1 MNSHQLAVFH
11 EVMKTGSVSQ
21 AARNLHRTQPAVSAA
36 IKTLEDELGLTLFL
50 REGRRLVPVPEA
62 QYLMDEA
69 TEILSRMETAQ
80 QNLANMRDRVQ
91 GSIRIVAMPG
101 PSSHLLPE
109 FISRFVTG
117 KPDVRVTLATRSSP
131 QVRSLV
137 ASGSFDIGFCDMTR
151 FRGDR
156 KLYAAEELPSNC
168 LCAVPASHPLAQR
181 DVITAADLNGLPM
194 GALQPDHNTYQATSL
209 AFQQAGAEF
218 NLRYD
223 AQYFLPLFHF
233 IAAGQACAVVD
244 VLSAES
250 YRCSNADDGKI
261 RFLPFEPAI
270 PFGYSILTPS
280 ERPLSQLA
288 SSFAAAWRKHVA
300 GILTSEPH

>member
-21 AARNLHRTQPAVSAA
+21 AARNLHRTQPAISAA
-36 IKTLEDELGLTLFL
+36 IKTLEEELGLTLFL

-62 QYLMDEA
+62 QYLMEEA
-69 TEILSRMETAQ
+69 TEILSRLETAQ

-101 PSSHLLPE
+101 PSTYLLPE
-109 FISRFVTG
+109 FISRFVDG
-117 KPDVRVTLATRSSP
+117 KPEVRLTLATRSSP

-137 ASGSFDIGFCDMTR
+137 AAGSFDIGFCDMSR

-168 LCAVPASHPLAQR
+168 LCAVPSGHPLADR
-181 DVITAADLNGLPM
+181 EAITATDLNGVPM
-194 GALQPDHNTYQATSL
+194 GALQPDHNTYQATSQ
-209 AFQQAGAEF
+209 AFQQAGVEF

-233 IAAGQACAVVD
+233 IAAGQACAIVD

-250 YRCSNADDGKI
+250 YRRSNPDEDRI
-261 RFLPFEPAI
+261 RFLPFEPQI

-280 ERPLSQLA
+280 ARPLSQLA
-288 SSFAAAWRKHVA
+288 ASFAKAWRDYIQSMLA
-300 GILTSEPH
+300 

>member
-21 AARNLHRTQPAVSAA
+21 AARNLHRTQPAISAA
-36 IKTLEDELGLTLFL
+36 IKTLEEELGLPLFL

-62 QYLMDEA
+62 QYLMAEA
-69 TEILSRMETAQ
+69 TEILSRMEAAQ

-101 PSSHLLPE
+101 PSTYLLPE
-109 FISRFVTG
+109 FISRFVAG
-117 KPDVRVTLATRSSP
+117 KPEVRVTLATRSSP

-137 ASGSFDIGFCDMTR
+137 AANSFDIGFCDMTR

-168 LCAVPASHPLAQR
+168 LCAVPAGHPLAQQE
-181 DVITAADLNGLPM
+181 VITVAQLSGQPM
-194 GALQPDHNTYQATSL
+194 GALQPDHTTYQVTSQ
-209 AFQQAGAEF
+209 AFQAAGAEF

-250 YRCSNADDGKI
+250 YRRSHAGEARI
-261 RFLPFEPAI
+261 RFLPFEPQI

-288 SSFAAAWRKHVA
+288 ASFAAAWREYVTE
-300 GILTSEPH
+300 ILAASAR

>member
-1 MNSHQLAVFH
+1 MNSHQLAVFR

-21 AARNLHRTQPAVSAA
+21 AARNLHRTQPAISAA
-36 IKTLEDELGLTLFL
+36 IKTLEEELGLTLFL

-62 QYLMDEA
+62 QYLMEEA
-69 TEILSRMETAQ
+69 TEILARMETAQ

-101 PSSHLLPE
+101 PSTFLLPD
-109 FISRFVTG
+109 FISRFVAG
-117 KPDVRVTLATRSSP
+117 KPEVRVTLATRSSP

-137 ASGSFDIGFCDMTR
+137 AAGSFDIGFCDMTR

-156 KLYAAEELPSNC
+156 KLYTAEELPSNC
-168 LCAVPASHPLAQR
+168 LCAVPASHPLAGR
-181 DVITAADLNGLPM
+181 PVITATDLNGQPM
-194 GALQPDHNTYQATSL
+194 GALQPDHNTYQATSQAFL
-209 AFQQAGAEF
+209 AAGSEF

-250 YRCSNADDGKI
+250 YRRSNAGEERI

-288 SSFAAAWRKHVA
+288 ASFAEAWRGYVA
-300 GILTSEPH
+300 DLLAQRFK